1 MTTGFRLHKGAIF
14 VNLIRRTSAGQ
25 NKNPTMGFSHSSLPT
40 FLDVMSLLIS
50 ALSFSNDL
58 QSLPVKLVSQL
69 SKGQTNPEEF
79 IPLIVRAVLLW
90 FLVTSSRRL
99 WGYSTACVSR
109 AIFPTV
115 HISSRDPSYE
125 MIMVWI
131 AKDHGARRQLHDYE
145 LNTSEARWLR
155 SGKRQTDTKGE
166 PWAMFEIGGII
177 AGEHTSSWRAGDV
190 VGQQV
195 PLVDESSQS
204 IRIKHNGNYLWITRR
219 VSHRFSEGARVE
231 IQTIAYRPHIIQNF
245 IAAVNQNF
253 YEKEDKE
260 LRIFHSNDTDV
271 EGRRI
276 NPTWMK
282 PITRRAREWGS
293 VILPPGMK
301 EEILEDVK
309 RFLSEKDRNWHA
321 SRGIPHRKGMVL
333 YGEPGTGKTS
343 LVTALASKLNIDMY
357 IVNPAQRGMDDAKL
371 STLLR
376 NCPSETIVL
385 IEDID
390 CIFPSGRHN
399 NVSAMLSAVDETPG
413 GEIDG
418 LQADDGGEAEVQ
430 LDGAAS
436 HRDAFVGGGGQPP
449 STVTISGLLNALD
462 GVSSQEGC
470 VIIATTNHLERL
482 DPALIREGRF
492 DNHIH
497 FTFLIPR
504 QAHDLYIHLFPLED
518 FGPHTERSNFDI
530 VNEKPEKSVVIFTD
544 QADLEKHASDFAD
557 AIFSTPNSIN
567 LPAEEVKLSKKIT
580 MAALQSYLTGHKY
593 APIEALEGAA
603 KWVEGY
609 EATQQE
615 RSRVRLTAARG
626 WDYSPVKKTT
636 PKKKKNESVAIGGN

>member
-1 MTTGFRLHKGAIF
+1 
-14 VNLIRRTSAGQ
+14 
-25 NKNPTMGFSHSSLPT
+25 
-40 FLDVMSLLIS
+40 
-50 ALSFSNDL
+50 
-58 QSLPVKLVSQL
+58 
-69 SKGQTNPEEF
+69 
-79 IPLIVRAVLLW
+79 
-90 FLVTSSRRL
+90 
-99 WGYSTACVSR
+99 
-109 AIFPTV
+109 
-115 HISSRDPSYE
+115 

-131 AKDHGARRQLHDYE
+131 AKDPGARRQLHDYE
-145 LNTSEARWLR
+145 LNTTEARWLR
-155 SGKRQTDTKGE
+155 SGKRQTDNKE
-166 PWAMFEIGGII
+166 MYWAKYETGGIV
-177 AGEHTSSWRAGDV
+177 AGEHTSSWKAGDV

-195 PLVDESSQS
+195 PLVDQS

-219 VSHRFSEGARVE
+219 LSRRYNEGARVE
-231 IQTIAYRPHIIQNF
+231 IKTIAYRPHIIQNF
-245 IAAVNQNF
+245 IAAVNQSF

-260 LRIFHSNDTDV
+260 LRIYHSK
-271 EGRRI
+271 RI

-309 RFLSEKDRNWHA
+309 RFLSDKDRNWHA
-321 SRGIPHRKGMVL
+321 SRGIPHRKGIVL

-385 IEDID
+385 IED
-390 CIFPSGRHN
+390 
-399 NVSAMLSAVDETPG
+399 MY
-413 GEIDG
+413 IDG

-449 STVTISGLLNALD
+449 STVTMSGLLNALD

-470 VIIATTNHLERL
+470 VVIATTNHLERL

-492 DNHIH
+492 DDHIH

-504 QAHDLYIHLFPLED
+504 QAHDLYVHLFPLED
-518 FGPHTERSNFDI
+518 FGPHTERSNFDF
-530 VNEKPEKSVVIFTD
+530 VNEKSEKSVVIFTD

-567 LPAEEVKLSKKIT
+567 LPAEEVKTSKKIT
-580 MAALQSYLTGHKY
+580 MAGLQSYLTGHKY
-593 APIEALEGAA
+593 APIEALEGAG

-626 WDYSPVKKTT
+626 SDYGPVKKTT
-636 PKKKKNESVAIGGN
+636 PKKKVKKTVKAIESEAESL

>member
-1 MTTGFRLHKGAIF
+1 
-14 VNLIRRTSAGQ
+14 
-25 NKNPTMGFSHSSLPT
+25 
-40 FLDVMSLLIS
+40 
-50 ALSFSNDL
+50 
-58 QSLPVKLVSQL
+58 
-69 SKGQTNPEEF
+69 
-79 IPLIVRAVLLW
+79 
-90 FLVTSSRRL
+90 
-99 WGYSTACVSR
+99 
-109 AIFPTV
+109 
-115 HISSRDPSYE
+115 
-125 MIMVWI
+125 
-131 AKDHGARRQLHDYE
+131 
-145 LNTSEARWLR
+145 
-155 SGKRQTDTKGE
+155 
-166 PWAMFEIGGII
+166 
-177 AGEHTSSWRAGDV
+177 
-190 VGQQV
+190 
-195 PLVDESSQS
+195 
-204 IRIKHNGNYLWITRR
+204 
-219 VSHRFSEGARVE
+219 
-231 IQTIAYRPHIIQNF
+231 
-245 IAAVNQNF
+245 
-253 YEKEDKE
+253 
-260 LRIFHSNDTDV
+260 
-271 EGRRI
+271 
-276 NPTWMK
+276 MK

-385 IEDID
+385 IEDM
-390 CIFPSGRHN
+390 C
-399 NVSAMLSAVDETPG
+399 
-413 GEIDG
+413 
-418 LQADDGGEAEVQ
+418 ADDGGEAEVQ

-497 FTFLIPR
+497 FTFLIHR

-636 PKKKKNESVAIGGN
+636 PKKKVKKTVKAVESEAESL

>member
-1 MTTGFRLHKGAIF
+1 
-14 VNLIRRTSAGQ
+14 
-25 NKNPTMGFSHSSLPT
+25 
-40 FLDVMSLLIS
+40 MSLLIS
-50 ALSFSNDL
+50 ALAFSNDL

-99 WGYSTACVSR
+99 WGYSTTCVSR

-115 HISSRDPSYE
+115 HINSRDPSYE

-131 AKDHGARRQLHDYE
+131 AKDPGARRQLHDYE
-145 LNTSEARWLR
+145 LNTTEARWLR
-155 SGKRQTDTKGE
+155 SGKRQTDIKE
-166 PWAMFEIGGII
+166 HYWAKVETGGIV

-195 PLVDESSQS
+195 PLADQS

-219 VSHRFSEGARVE
+219 SAPRFNEGARVE
-231 IQTIAYRPHIIQNF
+231 IKPHIIQNF
-245 IAAVNQNF
+245 IAAVNQSF

-260 LRIFHSNDTDV
+260 LRIYHSK
-271 EGRRI
+271 RI

-309 RFLSEKDRNWHA
+309 RFLSDKDRNWHA

-357 IVNPAQRGMDDAKL
+357 IVNPAQKGMDDAKL

-399 NVSAMLSAVDETPG
+399 VSTMLSAVYEASN

-449 STVTISGLLNALD
+449 STVTMSGLLNALD

-470 VIIATTNHLERL
+470 VVIATTNHLERL

-492 DNHIH
+492 DDHIH

-504 QAHDLYIHLFPLED
+504 QAHDLYVHLFPLED
-518 FGPHTERSNFDI
+518 FGPHTERSKFDI
-530 VNEKPEKSVVIFTD
+530 VNEKSEKSVVIFTD
-544 QADLEKHASDFAD
+544 QADLDKHASDFAD

-567 LPAEEVKLSKKIT
+567 LPAEQVKTSKKIT

-593 APIEALEGAA
+593 APIEALEGAG
-603 KWVEGY
+603 KWVESY

-615 RSRVRLTAARG
+615 RSRVRLTAASG
-626 WDYSPVKKTT
+626 SDYNPVKKTT
-636 PKKKKNESVAIGGN
+636 PKKKVKKTVKAIESEAESL